1 MKVEATT
8 KSKNMISSISSI
20 FWGEP
25 TEPILETEDVEDQCF
40 DEEERVVVGLSCK
53 APDTPDTAQY
63 SLPPGD
69 PAFTLMI
76 NQPLPPEDSQE
87 VTLLIER
94 LKNGGNCTV
103 SARLRR
109 HAAGGTGVGG
119 KALKHGNMNNRG
131 CWMNKHNFCKNL

>member
-1 MKVEATT
+1 
-8 KSKNMISSISSI
+8 MISSISSI

-25 TEPILETEDVEDQCF
+25 TESIIETEDVDDQSF

-53 APDTPDTAQY
+53 APDTPDTGQY

-69 PAFTLMI
+69 PAFTLMT

-87 VTLLIER
+87 VILLIER
-94 LKNGGNCTV
+94 LRNCTV

-119 KALKHGNMNNRG
+119 KALNHGNMNRG